1 MGERIFNLPNTI
13 SLLRLLATPVVVW
26 LIFAAQWEMACVLF
40 LLAALSDGL
49 DGYLARRLGQTSA
62 FGAALDA
69 LADKA
74 LGLATLI
81 TLTRLGMIPLG
92 VAAAIVLR
100 DSVIVVGA
108 FRYHRRTGHLEIQPT
123 GLGKVHTLIEFGLL
137 LLVLGDAAQIIRL
150 GPWQWPL
157 FALVFA
163 VAVISGVQ
171 YVWIWSGK
179 ARREQGI
186 TTR

>member
-1 MGERIFNLPNTI
+1 MGERIFNLPNAI

-26 LIFAAQWEMACVLF
+26 LIFAAQWQMAGGLF
-40 LLAALSDGL
+40 LLAALSDGM
-49 DGYLARRLGQTSA
+49 DGYLARRLGQTTA

-81 TLTRLGMIPLG
+81 TLTRLGMIPLWVT
-92 VAAAIVLR
+92 VAILLR
-100 DSVIVVGA
+100 DSVIVLGA
-108 FRYHRRTGHLEIQPT
+108 FRYHRLTGHLEIQPT
-123 GLGKVHTLIEFGLL
+123 GLGKVHTLTEFALL
-137 LLVLGDAAQIIRL
+137 ALVLGNAAQVIQL
-150 GPWQWPL
+150 GIWEWPL

-163 VAVISGVQ
+163 VAVISGIQ

-186 TTR
+186 TMR